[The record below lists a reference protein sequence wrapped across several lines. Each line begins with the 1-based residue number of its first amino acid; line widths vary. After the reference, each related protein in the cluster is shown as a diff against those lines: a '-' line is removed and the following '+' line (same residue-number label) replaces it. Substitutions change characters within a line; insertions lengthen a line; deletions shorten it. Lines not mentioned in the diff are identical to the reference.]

1 MKNILS
7 KAFGIAR
14 GTALTLG
21 VAVMLAL
28 TFGLASE
35 AFGANGGSLILGKAT
50 NVATRVTGVVGKVA
64 SGAALLV
71 SNPSGGPALDLRVSA
86 GKAPMKVN
94 SATKVA
100 NLNSDKLDGVD
111 STGFLTS
118 TGKAADA
125 DKLDGQDSSKFLPA
139 EIYEK
144 SVTQTIPAGSSDG
157 VTTSCDT
164 GDVAVSGSYAIA
176 RAGAY
181 LKVFSEQRVD
191 ERFDAETGQVNPG
204 GWHVIL
210 DNPDT
215 TASGTLT
222 VYVNCADFPPTRG

>member
-1 MKNILS
+1 MRKILHGT
-7 KAFGIAR
+7 FTIAR
-14 GTALTLG
+14 GTVLALG
-21 VAVMLAL
+21 VAVTLAL
-28 TFGLASE
+28 TVGLASE
-35 AFGANGGSLILGKAT
+35 ALGANGGNLILGKAT
-50 NVATRVTGVVGKVA
+50 NAATTVTGLVGRVA
-64 SGAALLV
+64 SGAALMV
-71 SNPSGGPALDLRVSA
+71 SNPSGGPALDLRVQA

-100 NLNSDKLDGVD
+100 NLNTDRLDGKD
-111 STGFLTS
+111 S
-118 TGKAADA
+118 AA
-125 DKLDGQDSSKFLPA
+125 FLPA

-144 SVTQTIPAGSSDG
+144 SVTQTTPAGSSDG
-157 VTTSCDT
+157 VTTTCDT

-181 LKVFSEQRVD
+181 LKVFSEQRLD

-222 VYVNCADFPPTRG
+222 VYVNCADFPPMRG

>member
-1 MKNILS
+1 MRNFFNR
-7 KAFGIAR
+7 AFGIAR
-14 GTALTLG
+14 GTALALG
-21 VAVMLAL
+21 VGIMLAM
-28 TFGLASE
+28 TIGLASE
-35 AFGANGGSLILGKAT
+35 ALGANGGGLILGKAT
-50 NVATRVTGVVGKVA
+50 NVATTVTGLVGRVTT
-64 SGAALLV
+64 GAALLV
-71 SNPSGGPALDLRVSA
+71 SNPSGGPALDLRVQA

-100 NLNSDKLDGVD
+100 NLNADRLDGK
-111 STGFLTS
+111 SSEEFLGAG
-118 TGKAADA
+118 GKAADA
-125 DKLDGQDSSKFLPA
+125 DKLDGQDSSRFLPA

-215 TASGTLT
+215 TASGTLA